1 MLPRRLQPKKIIY
14 FSDGATSQYKNRKN
28 FVNLCLHKDDFGISA
43 EWHFSATSHR
53 KGACDGLGG
62 TVKRLAARVSLQ
74 RPYNDQIMTP
84 HQLFDW
90 ASTAVPSAHSGYC
103 SMEDY
108 EREQHNLER
117 RFHQSRTI
125 PGTRKLH
132 SFVPISNSKFR
143 VSYYSSS
150 DNSREERVTLR
161 TNDLPPES
169 IVGFVTCL
177 CDGKWWLACVL
188 EIIQEDSQVKLT
200 FLHPHGSSS
209 SYKYPGTQDIRTV
222 PLDNILTLV
231 DPRTRTGRVYT
242 LSKKEITTASDK
254 FRMMTAE

>member
-1 MLPRRLQPKKIIY
+1 
-14 FSDGATSQYKNRKN
+14 
-28 FVNLCLHKDDFGISA
+28 
-43 EWHFSATSHR
+43 
-53 KGACDGLGG
+53 
-62 TVKRLAARVSLQ
+62 
-74 RPYNDQIMTP
+74 MTP
-84 HQLFDW
+84 RQLFDW
-90 ASTAVPSAHSGYC
+90 ASTAVPSAHFGYC

-132 SFVPISNSKFR
+132 SFVPISNSKVR

-188 EIIQEDSQVKLT
+188 EIIQED
-200 FLHPHGSSS
+200 
-209 SYKYPGTQDIRTV
+209 R
-222 PLDNILTLV
+222 
-231 DPRTRTGRVYT
+231 
-242 LSKKEITTASDK
+242 
-254 FRMMTAE
+254 